1 MVLASCRLLWYNDRR
16 FYHRKD
22 SDPMKKRQK
31 SPAKLILCIFIC
43 VMLLILLSAGILYL
57 KIYEPGK
64 RTSDFDRFQQE
75 SYQGVFL
82 SMSAPEAFPEDIY
95 PTYMGY
101 DVVRGSHRIA
111 SFADLSDY
119 LEIAFSSGNEVAHV
133 FLVLDP
139 ISLWN
144 SSLHRDAR
152 FSASLD
158 EDLLSYVDTYTG
170 AEFTV
175 IFSAPSLEYWQAH
188 ANGDLETYCNVF
200 RVLASPL
207 STRENVTLYFP
218 GQEEW
223 LLSNPDAYDTPTE
236 FNAEAA
242 RSVML
247 LVLSGSLQYRN
258 AESYNSLDHF
268 CTMVQDAVTSPAD
281 YPDLSGCELV
291 FFGDSV
297 MGNYHDFASIPGV
310 IHALTGATVHN
321 LAIGGSS
328 ATRSADDDNSF
339 PNVVQDF
346 LDHNAEE
353 LSGDKK
359 LCFLINYGLNDYFEG
374 YSVDDYQNGLRT
386 GIRSLRE
393 SYPDARIMVVSSNY
407 ILSFEKGMARIGADE
422 NVLEDYIAAAEETA
436 AAENVDF
443 LNINDALQWNEN
455 NAAEYLAD
463 SIHPNEEGRFL
474 FGVEVIRALHRLISS
489 PST

>member
-1 MVLASCRLLWYNDRR
+1 MN
-16 FYHRKD
+16 KQTT
-22 SDPMKKRQK
+22 RQK
-31 SPAKLILCIFIC
+31 SPWKF
-43 VMLLILLSAGILYL
+43 LLFALAALLLAGIVTGGILYL

-64 RTSDFDRFQQE
+64 RSSDLGRLQQE
-75 SYQGVFL
+75 SYQGIFL

-111 SFADLSDY
+111 SFSDLSDY
-119 LEIAFSSGNEVAHV
+119 LETAFSSGNDVTHV

-139 ISLWN
+139 LSLWN
-144 SSLHRDAR
+144 GSLHSDAR

-158 EDLLSYVDTYTG
+158 EDLLSYVDTYAG

-188 ANGDLETYCNVF
+188 VNGDLDTYCNVF

-207 STRENVTLYFP
+207 SARENVTLCFP

-223 LLSNPDAYDTPTE
+223 LISNPDAYDTPTE
-236 FNAEAA
+236 LTAEAA

-247 LVLSGSLQYRN
+247 LVLSGSLQYRS
-258 AESYNSLDHF
+258 AENDNSLDHF
-268 CTMVQDAVTSPAD
+268 YTLVQDAMNSPTD
-281 YPDLSGCELV
+281 YPDLSDCELV

-328 ATRSADDDNSF
+328 ATRSTDDDNSF

-346 LDHNAEE
+346 LDHNTEE

-359 LCFLINYGLNDYFEG
+359 LYFLINYGLNDYFG
-374 YSVDDYQNGLRT
+374 GFPIDDYQNGLRT
-386 GIRSLRE
+386 GIRVLQE
-393 SYPDARIMVVSSNY
+393 SYPDARIMVISSNY
-407 ILSFEKGMARIGADE
+407 ILSFEKGMARIGDE
-422 NVLEDYIAAAEETA
+422 GNVLEDYIAAAEETA

-443 LNINDALQWNEN
+443 LNINDALQWDEH
-455 NAAEYLAD
+455 NAAEYLVD

-474 FGVEVIRALHRLISS
+474 FGVEVIRSVR
-489 PST
+489 

>member
-1 MVLASCRLLWYNDRR
+1 MPYPMNKQTT
-16 FYHRKD
+16 RK
-22 SDPMKKRQK
+22 K
-31 SPAKLILCIFIC
+31 SPWKF
-43 VMLLILLSAGILYL
+43 LLFALAALLLAGIVTGGILYL

-64 RTSDFDRFQQE
+64 RSSDLGRLQQE
-75 SYQGVFL
+75 SYQGIFL

-111 SFADLSDY
+111 SFSDLSDY
-119 LEIAFSSGNEVAHV
+119 LETAFSSGNDVTHV

-139 ISLWN
+139 LSLWN
-144 SSLHRDAR
+144 GSLYSDAR

-158 EDLLSYVDTYTG
+158 EDLLSYVDTYAG

-188 ANGDLETYCNVF
+188 VNGDLDTYCNVF

-207 STRENVTLYFP
+207 SARENVTLCFP

-223 LLSNPDAYDTPTE
+223 LISNPDAYDTPTE
-236 FNAEAA
+236 LTAEAA

-247 LVLSGSLQYRN
+247 LVLSGSLQYRS
-258 AESYNSLDHF
+258 AENDNSLDHF
-268 CTMVQDAVTSPAD
+268 YTLVQDAMNSPTD
-281 YPDLSGCELV
+281 YPDLSDCELV

-310 IHALTGATVHN
+310 VHALTGATVHN

-328 ATRSADDDNSF
+328 ATRNSDDDKSF

-346 LDHNAEE
+346 LDHNTEE
-353 LSGDKK
+353 LSADKK
-359 LCFLINYGLNDYFEG
+359 LCFLINYGLNDYFG
-374 YSVDDYQNGLRT
+374 GFPIDDYQNGLRT
-386 GIRSLRE
+386 GIRALQE
-393 SYPDARIMVVSSNY
+393 SYPDARIMVISSNY
-407 ILSFEKGMARIGADE
+407 ILSFEKGMARIGDEE

-443 LNINDALQWNEN
+443 LNINDALQWDEH
-455 NAAEYLAD
+455 NAAEYLVD

-474 FGVEVIRALHRLISS
+474 FGVEVIRSVR
-489 PST
+489 